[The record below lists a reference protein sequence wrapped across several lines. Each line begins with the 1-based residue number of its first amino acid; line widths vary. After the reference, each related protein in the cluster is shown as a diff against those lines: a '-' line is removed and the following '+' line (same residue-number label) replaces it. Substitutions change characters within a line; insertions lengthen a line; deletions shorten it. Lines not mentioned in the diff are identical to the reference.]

1 MPARASSASCRG
13 AAAAAASDS
22 ISSLRCGRCC
32 SEPAMGAQGSA
43 RAEARC
49 GRRLQRPAL
58 PEPRSDLP
66 GAEQSSRQGAGRD
79 AEAEPPPG
87 CGAGNV
93 GALPPPPA
101 AQDYSAAGSRPP
113 QPFRVSA
120 PASIQRLPSRLRFPQ
135 LLLAPEPAPAA
146 PGPGSRLL
154 TPTRGPKAQSSQD
167 RVDLGRTG
175 RAGELDSG
183 SENAWSS
190 ATERGRTPRWLGLGL
205 QCQNPWESPPTSP
218 RPGPLT
224 RPKAANPRTGG
235 RWGRGLKHLNHLLG
249 PTTYMSAKERRGSL
263 CHIARYL
270 KVLRSKLLKCVLAS

>member
-32 SEPAMGAQGSA
+32 SEPAMGARGSA

-66 GAEQSSRQGAGRD
+66 GAEHSSRQGAGRD

-93 GALPPPPA
+93 GARPPPPA

-135 LLLAPEPAPAA
+135 LLQALESAPAT

-167 RVDLGRTG
+167 RMDRGRTG
-175 RAGELDSG
+175 RAGELVSG
-183 SENAWSS
+183 Q
-190 ATERGRTPRWLGLGL
+190 RTPGPLRQSAVGLPGGFGLGFSVKT
-205 QCQNPWESPPTSP
+205 WESPPTSP
-218 RPGPLT
+218 RPGPPT
-224 RPKAANPRTGG
+224 RPKTANPRAGG
-235 RWGRGLKHLNHLLG
+235 RWGRGLKHLDHLLG
-249 PTTYMSAKERRGSL
+249 PTTNMSAKERGGSL
-263 CHIARYL
+263 CHIAKYL
-270 KVLRSKLLKCVLAS
+270 KVLRSKLLRCVLLAS

>member
-13 AAAAAASDS
+13 AAAAASGS
-22 ISSLRCGRCC
+22 TSSLRRGRCC
-32 SEPAMGAQGSA
+32 SEPAMGARGSA

-66 GAEQSSRQGAGRD
+66 GAEHSSRQGAGRD

-93 GALPPPPA
+93 GARPPPPA
-101 AQDYSAAGSRPP
+101 AQDYSAARSRPP

-120 PASIQRLPSRLRFPQ
+120 PASIQRLPSRLRFRSSSRPRNQPQ
-135 LLLAPEPAPAA
+135 RP

-154 TPTRGPKAQSSQD
+154 TPTRGPKAQSSKD
-167 RVDLGRTG
+167 WMDPGRTG
-175 RAGELDSG
+175 RAGEFDSG
-183 SENAWSS
+183 SKNSWSS

-205 QCQNPWESPPTSP
+205 QCQNPRESPPTSS
-218 RPGPLT
+218 RPGPPT
-224 RPKAANPRTGG
+224 RPKAANPREGG
-235 RWGRGLKHLNHLLG
+235 RRGRGLKHLALLLG
-249 PTTYMSAKERRGSL
+249 PTTNVSAKER
-263 CHIARYL
+263 
-270 KVLRSKLLKCVLAS
+270 